1 MQKMS
6 IEYLFVLR
14 PVRAG
19 HPFRFVTCLTHPDG
33 TLTPPTSEEAGD
45 QHTTATNQSVHHRAV
60 LRYHGTTP
68 HHTKI
73 AERSS
78 SCTHGQARSP
88 GPLGLCLIS
97 QQHQPQLFR
106 QT

>member
-6 IEYLFVLR
+6 IAYLFTASRTPPLSLCYVQL
-14 PVRAG
+14 
-19 HPFRFVTCLTHPDG
+19 VTCLTHPDG

-73 AERSS
+73 AERS
-78 SCTHGQARSP
+78 CTHGQARSP
-88 GPLGLCLIS
+88 GLLGLCLIS
-97 QQHQPQLFR
+97 QQHRPQLFR

>member
-1 MQKMS
+1 MIRLHAPFKVVGFSQLLSNTGALLLESHACKKCPS
-6 IEYLFVLR
+6 NICLLR
-14 PVRAG
+14 PVP

-60 LRYHGTTP
+60 LRYHSTTP

-73 AERSS
+73 A
-78 SCTHGQARSP
+78 
-88 GPLGLCLIS
+88 
-97 QQHQPQLFR
+97 
-106 QT
+106 